1 MSAMTQAKAEGEAT
15 MRILCDA
22 GDYGAAAT
30 LGLELYGPE
39 LLGFLHARDE
49 HEADACE
56 AFAVFS
62 EDMWRGL
69 PRFSWRS
76 SFRTWAYVVARR
88 AYLRVRR
95 DSYRRKA
102 VPITGVSQIDELVDA
117 VRTRTLPYLRTEV
130 KSEVRRLRAA
140 LDADDRD
147 MLTLR
152 IDRGM
157 SWSEI
162 AGVML
167 GDLEATD
174 EALAKEAARLRK
186 RYERVKVQLRELMH
200 AQERS
205 AG

>member
-1 MSAMTQAKAEGEAT
+1 MTSRTEAKAEGEAT
-15 MRILCDA
+15 MRNLCER

-39 LLGFLHARDE
+39 ILGFLHARDRDD
-49 HEADACE
+49 ADAGE

-69 PRFSWRS
+69 PGFSWRS

-88 AYLRVRR
+88 AYLRVRQ
-95 DSYRRKA
+95 DSYRRKV
-102 VPITGVSQIDELVDA
+102 VPLTGVSAIDGLVDTI
-117 VRTRTLPYLRTEV
+117 RSRTLPHLRTEV
-130 KSEVRRLRAA
+130 KSEVRRLRDT
-140 LDADDRD
+140 LDPDDRD

-157 SWSEI
+157 SWSEV

-167 GDLEATD
+167 GDLEAGED
-174 EALAKEAARLRK
+174 ERAKEAARLRK
-186 RYERVKVQLRELMH
+186 RYERVKVQLRELMRT
-200 AQERS
+200 QERS